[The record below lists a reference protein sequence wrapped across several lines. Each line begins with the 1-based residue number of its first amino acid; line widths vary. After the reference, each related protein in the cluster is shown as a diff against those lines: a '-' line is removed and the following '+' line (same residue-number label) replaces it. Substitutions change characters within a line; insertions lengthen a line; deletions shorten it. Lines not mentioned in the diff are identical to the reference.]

1 MAVNS
6 GKKRLTRGVDKKL
19 VGVCSGLGEYIGID
33 PVLVR
38 LVWVLVTV
46 FSGFVPGIVA
56 YVLAAWI
63 MPEK

>member
-1 MAVNS
+1 MAVNN
-6 GKKRLTRGVDKKL
+6 KKRLTRGADKKL
-19 VGVCSGLGEYIGID
+19 VGVCSGLGDYLGID

-46 FSGFVPGIVA
+46 FSGFVPGVVA
-56 YVLAAWI
+56 YVLVAWI